1 MACLHVPYPSPS
13 QTFTA
18 NPISCIILLCLQA
31 EMKDSVAQFMSG
43 VHQSVNRMSISYLQN
58 ERRYNYTTPK
68 SFLEQIK
75 LYQNLLGRKHQEL
88 LASMNR
94 LENGLEKLKSTAQ
107 QVGNSAI
114 ISWSVFTYSDAVSVT
129 VTVKVY
135 LVSMVTGRMVPDP
148 SCLSLLTQCKILVT
162 VTPCPTP

>member
-1 MACLHVPYPSPS
+1 MHVVKYC
-13 QTFTA
+13 F
-18 NPISCIILLCLQA
+18 NMYCISIQP

-43 VHQSVNRMSISYLQN
+43 VHQSVNRMSIAYLQN

-107 QVGNSAI
+107 QVC
-114 ISWSVFTYSDAVSVT
+114 Y
-129 VTVKVY
+129 
-135 LVSMVTGRMVPDP
+135 
-148 SCLSLLTQCKILVT
+148 C
-162 VTPCPTP
+162 

>member
-1 MACLHVPYPSPS
+1 M
-13 QTFTA
+13 
-18 NPISCIILLCLQA
+18 CLQP
-31 EMKDSVAQFMSG
+31 EMKDSVSQFMSG

-107 QVGNSAI
+107 QVSNTTIINSSNGLRFI
-114 ISWSVFTYSDAVSVT
+114 RN
-129 VTVKVY
+129 
-135 LVSMVTGRMVPDP
+135 GRNR
-148 SCLSLLTQCKILVT
+148 K
-162 VTPCPTP
+162 

>member
-1 MACLHVPYPSPS
+1 
-13 QTFTA
+13 
-18 NPISCIILLCLQA
+18 
-31 EMKDSVAQFMSG
+31 
-43 VHQSVNRMSISYLQN
+43 MSISYLQN

-107 QVGNSAI
+107 QVGSTTIANSSNGLRFI
-114 ISWSVFTYSDAVSVT
+114 HSERKRTR
-129 VTVKVY
+129 K
-135 LVSMVTGRMVPDP
+135 
-148 SCLSLLTQCKILVT
+148 
-162 VTPCPTP
+162 

>member
-1 MACLHVPYPSPS
+1 
-13 QTFTA
+13 
-18 NPISCIILLCLQA
+18 
-31 EMKDSVAQFMSG
+31 MKDSVAQFMSG
-43 VHQSVNRMSISYLQN
+43 VHQSVNQMSISYLQN

-107 QVGNSAI
+107 QVM
-114 ISWSVFTYSDAVSVT
+114 VFQY
-129 VTVKVY
+129 Y
-135 LVSMVTGRMVPDP
+135 F
-148 SCLSLLTQCKILVT
+148 I
-162 VTPCPTP
+162 